1 MMKNVPDKFKKLTI
15 VIPPPGVGCSG
26 SICPGIGP
34 LRGGGGGGV
43 SNFKPMKISN
53 GTLKASVWKLIGH
66 NP

>member
-34 LRGGGGGGV
+34 LRGG
-43 SNFKPMKISN
+43 SNVKPMKISN
-53 GTLKASVWKLIGH
+53 GTMKASVWKLIGH